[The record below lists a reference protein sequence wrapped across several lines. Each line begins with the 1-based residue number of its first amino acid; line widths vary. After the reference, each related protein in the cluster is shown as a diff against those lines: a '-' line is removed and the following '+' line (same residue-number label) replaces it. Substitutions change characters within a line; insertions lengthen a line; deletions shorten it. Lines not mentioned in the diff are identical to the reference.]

1 MKTDGMKKGGRFQS
15 VLRNLGWLLASN
27 ALMAVLSLVYI
38 GMVTRALGLADFGRF
53 ALITG
58 TAQTLA
64 TLVSFE
70 TWKVVVQYGLEHEGA
85 GRREAVWRLEQAAA
99 FVELMSAGV
108 GIGLVAALFL
118 LWPRPFG
125 MDPALVPYAFGY
137 VVVQL
142 ITLRSTPTGILRM
155 RDRFRLAALADSV
168 QPVGRLIGACLAQA
182 LMPTLAGFLSAWA
195 LAEVLTLL
203 ATWALAAQTGDVGPM
218 LAARGSLREVRA
230 ENPGMLRILASTNGQ
245 STLGLAARQA
255 PLLLVGGF
263 AGPAASGAFRL
274 AAQLANALSKL
285 SILVTRAA
293 FPEIVRTIRS
303 ASRARFRM
311 GVLRVGLASIA
322 AAGVVIGVVALFGH
336 RLLMLVGGHAFGAG
350 YIYLLWLAG
359 AGAIEL
365 AAASFEP
372 ILLSVHRA
380 LSATVARGVAVALQ
394 LGLMLVLLPRIGA
407 LGASISVFVGAVAAS
422 LTLGAVLWHY
432 AMRHGLD
439 AQAPV

>member
-1 MKTDGMKKGGRFQS
+1 
-15 VLRNLGWLLASN
+15 
-27 ALMAVLSLVYI
+27 MAVLSLVYI

-195 LAEVLTLL
+195 LAEVSRCWRHGRWPPRP
-203 ATWALAAQTGDVGPM
+203 AMSARCWRPVVRCAKCALKIRACCAFWPVPM
-218 LAARGSLREVRA
+218 
-230 ENPGMLRILASTNGQ
+230 
-245 STLGLAARQA
+245 
-255 PLLLVGGF
+255 
-263 AGPAASGAFRL
+263 
-274 AAQLANALSKL
+274 
-285 SILVTRAA
+285 
-293 FPEIVRTIRS
+293 
-303 ASRARFRM
+303 ASRRWGWPPGRPRSCWWAGLPGPQRRAPS
-311 GVLRVGLASIA
+311 VWLRNWPMPCPSC
-322 AAGVVIGVVALFGH
+322 
-336 RLLMLVGGHAFGAG
+336 RS
-350 YIYLLWLAG
+350 W
-359 AGAIEL
+359 
-365 AAASFEP
+365 
-372 ILLSVHRA
+372 
-380 LSATVARGVAVALQ
+380 
-394 LGLMLVLLPRIGA
+394 
-407 LGASISVFVGAVAAS
+407 
-422 LTLGAVLWHY
+422 
-432 AMRHGLD
+432 
-439 AQAPV
+439 